1 MTAPKKPRRWP
12 RRLAFALVV
21 TGLGAL
27 VAVNAKGTDE
37 AVLDEALITKV
48 KKSDLVLEVI
58 ETGKIAP
65 REKVDIKSK
74 VSGQVLEVL
83 VVEGQAVKKG
93 QLLLRLDPVDYERE
107 VARADAELAQA
118 KQAHAFAVQ
127 ALARRQAALAERAV
141 AEADVEQAH
150 NDAELRAAAVRIAE
164 VEVSAAKDRLRACN
178 VTSPLSGTIIQRG
191 VEAGE
196 VVTAGVQAT
205 VEGKPLLTVADLS
218 TLLVKSELNQIDV
231 GRVAL
236 GQSVKLTLDALPGQ
250 TFTAT
255 VSKIAPAA
263 VRAAARDAAVFPIEA
278 TVGAAVAAV
287 AAAPVAA
294 APVAAAPVAA
304 EPQADKA
311 TAAATNA
318 PPAAPAEPQADKA
331 TAASTNTPSA
341 APAATTAGIKSGM
354 TADVR
359 ILVETRPAVL
369 LVPIEAVVKEEGK
382 SRVNKVVV
390 DEHGKK
396 KGEKIEVTVGKSNDR
411 EMEVL
416 VGLKEGD
423 ELVVDPGSA
432 KDNEAN
438 L

>member
-118 KQAHAFAVQ
+118 KQAHAFSVQ

-141 AEADVEQAH
+141 AEADVEQAQ
-150 NDAELRAAAVRIAE
+150 NDVDMRAAAVRIAE
-164 VEVSAAKDRLRACN
+164 VAVSAAQDRLRACN
-178 VTSPLSGTIIQRG
+178 VTSPLSGTVIQRG
-191 VEAGE
+191 IEAGE
-196 VVTAGVQAT
+196 VITAGVQAT

-218 TLLVKSELNQIDV
+218 TLIVKSELNQIDV
-231 GRVAL
+231 ARVAL

-263 VRAAARDAAVFPIEA
+263 VKAEARDAEVFPIEA
-278 TVGAAVAAV
+278 TVGAGV

-294 APVAAAPVAA
+294 APVAAAPAA
-304 EPQADKA
+304 AGPVEPQDQK
-311 TAAATNA
+311 T
-318 PPAAPAEPQADKA
+318 